1 MASRHEFVIENGTKF
16 YIRRYDVFLAM
27 RILGDVQKRFM
38 TPFALFIESN
48 DQKLSQEIRDRNL
61 MASIQQFSTNIDG
74 ESLIQIAKTVL
85 NPEYVS
91 VSVGGNPPEKLTE
104 NVLNMATD
112 SVVDVVALVLEVL
125 KVNYEELFTRGKTLI
140 GQATQAPVAATQ

>member
-1 MASRHEFVIENGTKF
+1 LPSRHEFVLENGTKF

-27 RILGDVQKRFM
+27 KILGDVQKRFM
-38 TPFALFIESN
+38 TPFALFMESN

-61 MASIQQFSTNIDG
+61 MAAIQQFSHNIDG
-74 ESLIQIAKTVL
+74 DSLIQIAKTVL
-85 NPEYVS
+85 NAEYVS

-112 SVVDVVALVLEVL
+112 SVVDVVALVMEVL

-140 GQATQAPVAATQ
+140 GQAQAPVAATIQ